1 MWTSKGTWL
10 VQLLASLL
18 LAASTHNAQAA
29 QPEQPIGKQSPA
41 GSGFVRDV
49 SEQVQSLRLAI
60 EDLIATFGDAYPRG
74 QEYRDRLEAIR
85 QQLPTLGPQEAQRR
99 LDALRDEAL
108 LANPL
113 LDFDSLIVLKR
124 RRGQLGLPT
133 NHQCNPSLPQRG
145 YDNEIAIFPLPAGPS
160 PRRGMQPAA
169 SKTPQTIFRPQQ
181 GFFVGEID
189 LHFDGDRLLFTMPNG
204 RTWQIWEIRVDGTG
218 LRQVSP
224 EEPDVHNFD
233 ACYLPDERIIFASTA
248 CFTGVPC
255 WHGRE
260 RACSL
265 YLMNADG
272 TGMRQLCFDQD
283 LDLHPAVLP
292 TGQVIYSR
300 WDYTGI
306 MHVYLRPL
314 MVMNPDGT
322 GQRAVYGSNSYYP
335 NSLFF
340 PRGIPNAPGKI
351 VAILS
356 GYHGVNRMGELVVLD
371 ISRGWHEAKGILHR
385 IGHRGQPP
393 VPIVR
398 DDLVS
403 ATWPKFLHPYP
414 LSDKYFLAAVWPE
427 KAASWGIYLVDVFD
441 NFVPL
446 VVDPQYDFFEPIALR
461 KTPRPPVIP
470 DRVDL
475 ARDDAVVYLHN
486 VYAGPGLKGVPQG
499 AVKKLRIA
507 AYHYG
512 YPGMAGPDK
521 IGRAGPW
528 EVMRILGTVPVYE
541 DGSAAFRVPACVPI
555 TIQPLD
561 GEGKALALMRSW
573 YTAMPGEVAACVG
586 CHEEPREA
594 SPARRDIAA
603 LRGPVELQP
612 WYGPPRGFSF
622 QREVQPVLD
631 KYCVGCHNGQP
642 REDGRVLPD
651 LRARGLVPD
660 YEGVPLSDL
669 GAARLHPQLRAR
681 TDIFPPHKPNH
692 HLLVDRKIRY
702 TPAYDVLIPLIRR
715 VNVEDYVGLHV
726 PSEYHADTSELVQ
739 MLRKGHHGVV
749 LDAESWDRLVTWIDL
764 NGPCYGTWGEVAPIP
779 DAADVRR
786 RQLALKYGGPKDDP
800 EAIPQQPSG
809 GSAPRAGNDGKEGLA
824 AARASS
830 IGASASQAV
839 QSAALA
845 DWPLEPASA
854 KRRQQ
859 AAGVWEKTVELASG
873 VSLRLVRIPPGEFL
887 MGDASAAPDE
897 GPVARV
903 HIDRPFWISAY
914 EITNQQYRLFEP
926 EHFSGYFMKRSLS
939 VDGPGVDL
947 NQPQQPA
954 VRVSW
959 QQAMGFC
966 RWASARTG
974 LRFSL
979 PTEAQWEY
987 ACRAGTAGPFSFG
1000 SLEADFGRYANM
1012 ADLRIGR
1019 YYTTTGGIPVLLPIP
1034 HDQRCDDGNLA
1045 TAPVGSYGPNAWGLY
1060 DMHGNAAEW
1069 TLSTYRPYP
1078 YREDDGRNTT
1088 DPEGRKVVRGGSFC
1102 DRPARCRSSFR
1113 LDYPSWQRVHNVGF
1127 RVVCED

>member
-1 MWTSKGTWL
+1 MAFLEGHCFVWL
-10 VQLLASLL
+10 SAAVLAGV
-18 LAASTHNAQAA
+18 AALW
-29 QPEQPIGKQSPA
+29 ESPA
-41 GSGFVRDV
+41 PARQAIGAPSVPPFTFQPDV
-49 SEQVQSLRLAI
+49 IAQFESLRLAI
-60 EDLIATFGDAYPRG
+60 DDLMASFGAAYPRG
-74 QEYRDRLEAIR
+74 EEYRARLQELR
-85 QQLPTLGPQEAQRR
+85 RNSESLGPQQTQQQLE
-99 LDALRDEAL
+99 ALRRQAL

-113 LDFDSLIVLKR
+113 LDFDRLIVLKR

-145 YDNEIAIFPLPAGPS
+145 YDNEIVVFPMPQRALAVRGETASASPA
-160 PRRGMQPAA
+160 PR
-169 SKTPQTIFRPQQ
+169 TLFRPQE

-189 LHFDGDRLLFTMPNG
+189 LHFDADRLLFTMPTG
-204 RTWQIWEIRVDGTG
+204 RTWQIWEIRLDGTG
-218 LRQVSP
+218 LRQVSR

-233 ACYLPDERIIFASTA
+233 ACYLPDGRIIFASTA

-265 YLMNADG
+265 YLMNPDG
-272 TGMRQLCFDQD
+272 SGMRQLCFDQD
-283 LDLHPAVLP
+283 LDLHPSVLP

-371 ISRGWHEAKGILHR
+371 LARGWHEAKGIVHR
-385 IGHRGQPP
+385 IGRRNEPLVP
-393 VPIVR
+393 VVR

-414 LSDKYFLAAVWPE
+414 LSDKYFLAAVWPA
-427 KAASWGIYLVDVFD
+427 KNSSWGIYLVDVFD

-446 VVDPQYDFFEPIALR
+446 AVDPQYDFFEPIPLR
-461 KTPRPPVIP
+461 KTPTPPVIP

-475 ARDDAVVYLHN
+475 SRRDAVVYLHN
-486 VYAGPGLKGVPQG
+486 VYAGPGLKGVPHG

-507 AYHYG
+507 AYHFG

-528 EVMRILGTVPVYE
+528 EVMQILGTVPVHE

-561 GEGKALALMRSW
+561 EEGKALALMRSW

-586 CHEEPREA
+586 CHEEPRQA
-594 SPARRDIAA
+594 PMARRDLAA
-603 LRGPVELQP
+603 LRGPMELEP
-612 WYGPPRGFSF
+612 WYGPARGFSF
-622 QREVQPVLD
+622 EREVQPVLD
-631 KYCVGCHNGQP
+631 RYCVHCHNGQ
-642 REDGRVLPD
+642 RWEDGRMLPD
-651 LRARGLVPD
+651 LRRRQQVPD
-660 YEGVPLSDL
+660 YDGVPLSDL
-669 GAARLHPQLRAR
+669 GAARLHPQLRVR
-681 TDIFPPHKPNH
+681 TDIFPPNKPDH
-692 HLLVDRKIRY
+692 HLLGDRKIRY
-702 TPAYDVLIPLIRR
+702 TPAYDVLSPLIRR

-726 PSEYHADTSELVQ
+726 PAEYHADTSELVQ
-739 MLRKGHHGVV
+739 MLRKGHHGVK
-749 LDAESWDRLVTWIDL
+749 LDAEAWDRIVTWIDL

-779 DAADVRR
+779 DGADIRR
-786 RQLALKYGGPKDDP
+786 RQLAEKYGGPKDDP
-800 EAIPQQPSG
+800 EAAAQQSDG
-809 GSAPRAGNDGKEGLA
+809 CLAAPKADTGNKQRAFARAAGNSAVA
-824 AARASS
+824 AQRAP
-830 IGASASQAV
+830 GGCV
-839 QSAALA
+839 P
-845 DWPLEPASA
+845 DWPLEPARA
-854 KRRQQ
+854 KSLQQ
-859 AAGVWEKTVELASG
+859 AAGKWEKTVKLGDG

-887 MGDASAAPDE
+887 MGDDAAEPDE
-897 GPVARV
+897 RPVTRV
-903 HIDRPFWISAY
+903 VIARPFWISAF
-914 EITNQQYRLFEP
+914 EITNQQYRLFDA

-947 NQPQQPA
+947 NQPQQP
-954 VRVSW
+954 VLRVSW
-959 QQAMGFC
+959 QQAMAFC

-974 LRFSL
+974 LRLTL

-987 ACRAGTAGPFSFG
+987 ACRAGTDRAFHFGP
-1000 SLEADFGRYANM
+1000 LEADFTRHANM
-1012 ADLRIGR
+1012 ADLSIGR

-1034 HDQRCDDGNLA
+1034 HDGRRNDGNLA
-1045 TAPVGSYGPNAWGLY
+1045 TAPVGSYAPNAWGVF

-1078 YREDDGRNTT
+1078 YRDDDGRNTIS
-1088 DPEGRKVVRGGSFC
+1088 PEGRKVVRGGSFC
-1102 DRPARCRSSFR
+1102 DRPTRCRSAFR
-1113 LDYPSWQRVHNVGF
+1113 LDYPSWQRIHNVGF
-1127 RVVCED
+1127 RVVCEE